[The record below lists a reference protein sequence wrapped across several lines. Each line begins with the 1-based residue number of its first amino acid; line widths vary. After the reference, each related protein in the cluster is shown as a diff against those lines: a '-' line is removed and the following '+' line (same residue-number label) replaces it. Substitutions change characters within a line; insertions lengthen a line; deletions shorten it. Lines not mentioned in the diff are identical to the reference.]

1 MALCPPL
8 EAMLSF
14 IPDCSPL
21 PLNTA
26 QYVPH
31 ITVCVEQELGWKDLQ
46 IHSSLVLEELFTCF
60 TDSVAQLS
68 SECHQTKAPPYLAQQ
83 RWYFVVT
90 SGLLVVMYGAE
101 GDNLLKSFQ
110 IRCLRS

>member
-1 MALCPPL
+1 MCR
-8 EAMLSF
+8 
-14 IPDCSPL
+14 
-21 PLNTA
+21 TG
-26 QYVPH
+26 
-31 ITVCVEQELGWKDLQ
+31 ELGWKDLQ

-83 RWYFVVT
+83 RWYFVIT